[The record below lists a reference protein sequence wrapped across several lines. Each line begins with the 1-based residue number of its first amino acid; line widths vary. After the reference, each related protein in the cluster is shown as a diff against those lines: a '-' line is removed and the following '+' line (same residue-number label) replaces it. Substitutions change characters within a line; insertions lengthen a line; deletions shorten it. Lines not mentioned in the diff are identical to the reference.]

1 MKIKKRSHPEFY
13 PLDKLR
19 KVIYVQPWLLGRR
32 YEAVLKSKQQKR
44 SPRNLIQDEK
54 GQNKIY
60 IFNEIFLMRL
70 YSLFFANVAGMVLFQ
85 SKIKKAEALRK
96 IKEWKLSQSTPQ
108 NSFLNLCHPLSFQI
122 LRTLPLSRSSWH
134 LLRQSGLLVN
144 STKAFSAWSRVVVS
158 VVSYSC
164 LHRFSSWARLWK
176 RSVKKEISPA

>member
-1 MKIKKRSHPEFY
+1 M
-13 PLDKLR
+13 
-19 KVIYVQPWLLGRR
+19 
-32 YEAVLKSKQQKR
+32 VLKCKKQKR

-54 GQNKIY
+54 LQDKNIRSMTFFFFSLNEVFPDESVRPFLPTWQVWCVLKVKLRRQRYLEKSRNRSYPNPPLNSEPEY
-60 IFNEIFLMRL
+60 I
-70 YSLFFANVAGMVLFQ
+70 
-85 SKIKKAEALRK
+85 
-96 IKEWKLSQSTPQ
+96 
-108 NSFLNLCHPLSFQI
+108 FLNLLPFRIFQI

-176 RSVKKEISPA
+176 RSVKKEISRAYYRYKVLCSKLLDKDK